1 MSYIAEWYPRG
12 KLWFNVVVGDSRP
25 GSALAA
31 SGLTNSFAFLNSGAA
46 TVGSKRSIDFVFATG
61 VRF

>member
-1 MSYIAEWYPRG
+1 
-12 KLWFNVVVGDSRP
+12 VGDSRP

-31 SGLTNSFAFLNSGAA
+31 SGLANSFSFLNSGAV
-46 TVGSKRSIDFVFATG
+46 TVGTRRSIDFVFSTG